1 MSQKSHIPSKPTESP
16 ALREV
21 VVGTQTGMSIV
32 IPLKVDDSDAEAVVD
47 SGAQATVMSD
57 EFYRS
62 LKNPP
67 KITEKVLLKTA
78 SKGDG
83 FEGYYVPKATLT
95 FGKISFT
102 CSMYVSPV
110 TDPFILG
117 LDFLL
122 QWKE

>member
-1 MSQKSHIPSKPTESP
+1 M
-16 ALREV
+16 
-21 VVGTQTGMSIV
+21 V
-32 IPLKVDDSDAEAVVD
+32 ILLKVDDSDAEAVVD

-83 FEGYYVPKATLT
+83 FEGY
-95 FGKISFT
+95 
-102 CSMYVSPV
+102 
-110 TDPFILG
+110 
-117 LDFLL
+117 
-122 QWKE
+122 